1 MRLTTLF
8 ITIILSTV
16 SVSMAQEDDPLGLSS
31 SAVLKRINS
40 QYGQYFADKIVEMR
54 GTRGQSQPREWTI
67 IVNDERSQRRLRTVV
82 VAGDRI
88 RDAGETLDYY
98 PDNLPIG
105 FASSAKIKID
115 SVKAFNILIKEARA
129 ARIGFDYIDYKLR
142 SLEFGDEPVWVL
154 SAMNAKGILLGQVI
168 LSAFD
173 ANVFRTVWYY
183 RGSKGY
189 VKIVDSALD
198 GLKKT
203 EPIDDNLIEVEP
215 KPLEESGRR
224 EPVTEQ
230 PERREPVTTSP
241 LNPRDPGTEEAE
253 IRPVKPN

>member
-1 MRLTTLF
+1 MNMRLTTLL
-8 ITIILSTV
+8 ITIILSIVT
-16 SVSMAQEDDPLGLSS
+16 VSMAQEEDPLGLSS
-31 SAVLKRINS
+31 STVLKRIYS
-40 QYGQYFADKIVEMR
+40 QYGQYFADKIVELR
-54 GTRGQSQPREWTI
+54 GVKGQSQPREWK
-67 IVNDERSQRRLRTVV
+67 IVVHDERSQRRLRTVIV
-82 VAGDRI
+82 SGDRI
-88 RDAGETLDYY
+88 RDEGETLDYY

-115 SVKAFNILIKEARA
+115 SVKAFNILIGEARA
-129 ARIGFDYIDYKLR
+129 ARIGFNYVDYKLR

-154 SAMNAKGILLGQVI
+154 SAMSAKGILLGQVI

-203 EPIDDNLIEVEP
+203 EPLDDINPNLQP
-215 KPLEESGRR
+215 KPLE
-224 EPVTEQ
+224 Q
-230 PERREPVTTSP
+230 PERPNPIPKPP

-253 IRPVKPN
+253 IRPVQPN

>member
-1 MRLTTLF
+1 MNMRLTTLL
-8 ITIILSTV
+8 ITIILSIVTT
-16 SVSMAQEDDPLGLSS
+16 SIAQEDDPLGLSS
-31 SAVLKRINS
+31 STVLKRIYS
-40 QYGQYFADKIVEMR
+40 QYGQYFADKIVELR
-54 GTRGQSQPREWTI
+54 GVKGQSQPREWK
-67 IVNDERSQRRLRTVV
+67 IVVHDERSQRRLRTVIV
-82 VAGDRI
+82 SGDRI
-88 RDAGETLDYY
+88 RDEGETLDYY

-115 SVKAFNILIKEARA
+115 SVKAFNILIGEARA
-129 ARIGFDYIDYKLR
+129 ARIGFNYVDYKLR

-154 SAMNAKGILLGQVI
+154 SAMSTKGILLGQVI

-203 EPIDDNLIEVEP
+203 EPLEDIDPNTEPEPLKRPQRRNPIP
-215 KPLEESGRR
+215 KP
-224 EPVTEQ
+224 
-230 PERREPVTTSP
+230 P
-241 LNPRDPGTEEAE
+241 LNPLNPLDPGTEEAE
-253 IRPVKPN
+253 IRPVQPN